1 MEQALLDAAR
11 LEPGQDVLVL
21 GSGALAL
28 GAHERVGDGWV
39 YVVRSQVDELE
50 ELLGEAHAAG
60 ASGVAYLVGEAPV
73 LPLPDGAVAAA
84 VGRIATDDGALGA
97 AAEELARVLSAGGR
111 ASFAEPDPD
120 AGEELARALAAAGF
134 EQVEVVARGRGGRRE
149 RPARLRMR
157 EPDDEPVSHP
167 RGSRHGSVA
176 LGRVR

>member
-1 MEQALLDAAR
+1 VSAAIDQALLDAAR
-11 LEPGQDVLVL
+11 LEPEEDVLVL

-28 GAHERVGDGWV
+28 GAHDRIGDGWV

-50 ELLGEAHAAG
+50 ELLGEAHAVG

-84 VGRIATDDGALGA
+84 VGRIATDEGALTA

-111 ASFAEPDPD
+111 ASLAEPGEA

-134 EQVEVVARGRGGRRE
+134 EQVEVEPAGEESIVSGRLVSG
-149 RPARLRMR
+149 RPA
-157 EPDDEPVSHP
+157 
-167 RGSRHGSVA
+167 
-176 LGRVR
+176 